1 MNNYINSFAEYYDL
15 TKIKY
20 IVINNVMWYVYQKT
34 LVPLGPVKFGNTLQK
49 AEINFLLSKFSNAFL
64 IKYTDGFDIDNRN
77 KCLEWYAIIKEKH
90 MDLGFLPS
98 ERRSEIRRGLK
109 NCVIER
115 IDAEYL
121 SSNGYEIF
129 RSAFERYKGVK
140 QLSITSGEFK
150 NKLLARKSFP
160 NIFHYWGIFNNS
172 KLIGYAENLIYDNI
186 EANYSTIKLNP
197 YYLEYYP
204 SYALIY
210 QMNKYYLEQC
220 EFEYVND
227 GFRSILHQSNIQ
239 NFLIKKFEFLK
250 KYTNLKLHYK
260 PFLSFAIS
268 TTFPLK
274 NILGKKFPKIKALFK
289 LEEIKRKCESFNN

>member
-1 MNNYINSFAEYYDL
+1 MHNYFNSFAEYYDL
-15 TKIKY
+15 AKIRY
-20 IVINNVMWYVYQKT
+20 VVINNVIWYVYQKT
-34 LVPLGPVKFGNTLQK
+34 IIPLAPVKFGHTLHRM
-49 AEINFLLSKFSNAFL
+49 EINSLLSKFSNAFL
-64 IKYTDGFDIDNRN
+64 IKYSDGFNVDNRN
-77 KCLEWYAIIKEKH
+77 KCLEWYAVIKEKH
-90 MDLGFLPS
+90 KDLSLLSS

-121 SSNGYEIF
+121 SSNGFKIF
-129 RSAFERYKGVK
+129 LSAFERYKGVNR
-140 QLSITSGEFK
+140 LSITSDEFK
-150 NKLLARKSFP
+150 NQILTRKSFS

-197 YYLEYYP
+197 NYLECYP

-210 QMNKYYLEQC
+210 QMNKYYLEKC

-250 KYTNLKLHYK
+250 KYTNLKVHYK

-268 TTFPLK
+268 TTFPFK
-274 NILGKKFPKIKALFK
+274 NILSYKFPKIEALFK
-289 LEEIKRKCESFNN
+289 LEEIRRKCESFNK